1 MLITI
6 AAEDAFDSS
15 QDLHRI
21 TAPTLVIAGGRDGFY
36 SPELFRE
43 TTERIPGARLLL
55 YRAKPHGVAVTRRA
69 AVERILEFLTS

>member
-55 YRAKPHGVAVTRRA
+55 YRAKPSRMA
-69 AVERILEFLTS
+69 SP